1 MADER
6 EELNAR
12 LCLLIGISAGIPLGP
27 GMGVP
32 ESDDGPDAA
41 VDDPACLRC
50 GLPAGHP
57 GDGLPA
63 GHPGAGPAGGPAFLA
78 PVASVS

>member
-12 LCLLIGISAGIPLGP
+12 LRTLIGISAGIPLGP

-32 ESDDGPDAA
+32 EGRDSPGTT

-50 GLPAGHP
+50 GRPAGHL
-57 GDGLPA
+57 GE
-63 GHPGAGPAGGPAFLA
+63 GPAGRPVSPA
-78 PVASVS
+78 PVASVP